1 MSLLKIEMMIHGKCC
16 YSGHWFC
23 IHGMLGWHTTWPIVL
38 YRILLR
44 KRVCIILLE
53 LLSQEIKFCALI
65 QLILLRAMKKI
76 VTLLL
81 LPIFGG
87 LSNCNLNI
95 SQSSLVFLRPIP
107 GSKKKNSRGWKNSVF
122 GQKEDDEA
130 GNKYCTFN
138 LLHSRF

>member
-65 QLILLRAMKKI
+65 QLILLRAMKKNSDTSSSSHFWRL
-76 VTLLL
+76 VELQFEYFSKF
-81 LPIFGG
+81 FG
-87 LSNCNLNI
+87 
-95 SQSSLVFLRPIP
+95 IP
-107 GSKKKNSRGWKNSVF
+107 PPHSWVQEEEFKRLKKQCFWPKRRWWSRK
-122 GQKEDDEA
+122 
-130 GNKYCTFN
+130 
-138 LLHSRF
+138 